1 MVEYLKAGFFYITI
15 VSKWLSIEIEITVEL
30 FNIIHYYI
38 IQHYSLL
45 HSLQHLHFASL
56 WPKKDPFFI
65 LWGP

>member
-45 HSLQHLHFASL
+45 HYSAL
-56 WPKKDPFFI
+56 FI
-65 LWGP
+65 ITFITAFTFCLTLT